1 MKSKK
6 SERSMLNPVSEALST
21 ATLLALMLPLI
32 IFAGCASKRPMLHP
46 LENDF
51 HKVEGGYFMSDF
63 YLCNV
68 FGVDV
73 KDLDCK
79 EVGK

>member
-1 MKSKK
+1 
-6 SERSMLNPVSEALST
+6 
-21 ATLLALMLPLI
+21 MLPLI
-32 IFAGCASKRPMLHP
+32 TFAGCASKRTMLYP

-51 HKVEGGYFMSDF
+51 HKVDGGYFMSDF

-73 KDLDCK
+73 KGLDCK